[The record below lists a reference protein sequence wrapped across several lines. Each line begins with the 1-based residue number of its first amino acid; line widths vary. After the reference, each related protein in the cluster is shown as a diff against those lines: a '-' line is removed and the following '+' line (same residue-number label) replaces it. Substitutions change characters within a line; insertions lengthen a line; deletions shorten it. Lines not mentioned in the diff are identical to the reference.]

1 MKRYDDIGKLY
12 KDMFSDYTP
21 EPPAHVWDNIQAI
34 NRKKSSL
41 WKKITFPIVGV
52 AIVGMVAYLV
62 AVNSQSEQS
71 IVAMA
76 DKKIPAE
83 QPKIDDKNL
92 NSEKI
97 SETSNNTIISAFQST
112 NLTNNTSETEIQTT
126 EQIQNMNHTTQNNLP
141 EIQSVST
148 SGQSAPVYRK
158 DTLLA
163 LTTPSTTPVSKP
175 HTERVQ
181 HEIHPK
187 KTLPIRISKD
197 TTACENTMLQLYA
210 YNVENVRWST
220 GETQNRIT
228 VYPSGTEQYS
238 VTFTTENMK
247 DSTVYINVKAVE
259 CTDIYAP
266 NIFTPNGDGL
276 NDVFLVKANMELTF
290 FEITIYATN
299 GKQVLFTSKN
309 MNQGWDGTYRG
320 QLQPQGAYYYII
332 RYMDNLGKH
341 TEKRGELLLI
351 LQ

>member
-34 NRKKSSL
+34 NRKKPSL
-41 WKKITFPIVGV
+41 WKKITFPVVGV
-52 AIVGMVAYLV
+52 VIVSVAVYLV
-62 AVNSQSEQS
+62 AVNSQQEKSVVDMVEE
-71 IVAMA
+71 
-76 DKKIPAE
+76 KIPVEQPTIDYTNSNAE
-83 QPKIDDKNL
+83 QV
-92 NSEKI
+92 
-97 SETSNNTIISAFQST
+97 SETSNNTITPALQSID
-112 NLTNNTSETEIQTT
+112 LASNTSETEIQMT
-126 EQIQNMNHTTQNNLP
+126 EQTQNANHSTQNNPP
-141 EIQSVST
+141 EIQSGST
-148 SGQSAPVYRK
+148 SSPFVPVHRK
-158 DTLLA
+158 DTVSTLA
-163 LTTPSTTPVSKP
+163 TSPANPVSKP
-175 HTERVQ
+175 YTERVQ
-181 HEIHPK
+181 RETHPQRAV
-187 KTLPIRISKD
+187 PIRISKD
-197 TTACENTMLQLYA
+197 TMVCENSSLQLYA

-228 VYPSGTEQYS
+228 VYPSGMEQYS

-276 NDVFLVKANMELTF
+276 NDFFLVKTNMELTF

-299 GKQVLFTSKN
+299 GKQVIFTSKN
-309 MNQGWDGTYRG
+309 INQGWDGTYRG
-320 QLQPQGAYYYII
+320 QLQPQGVYYYII
-332 RYMDNLGKH
+332 RYVDNFGKN